1 MGRLGIAIRLLFC
14 LPAMWLT
21 MAVVGWAILVS
32 GREPIVDIALYA
44 VERLSH

>member
-1 MGRLGIAIRLLFC
+1 MSRLWIAIRLLIC

-21 MAVVGWAILVS
+21 MAVVGWAVLVS
-32 GREPIVDIALYA
+32 SREPIVDIALYA